1 MFDARYL
8 AFATLAALLV
18 ISPGATLAVVVGTA
32 LGEGRKAALLTV
44 LGVGIA
50 NASMAL
56 ASAFGLSLV
65 FQQWPAALHGVRF
78 AGAVY
83 LGCLG
88 LRGLWRA
95 LPSKAGPSE
104 QGSGPFSVS
113 ATSPPRAR
121 SGPSSWI
128 ATGVMTN
135 LLNPPVL
142 VFYVTVVPQ
151 FIGPQDPFLPRFLLL
166 GATHVAM
173 SVAWQ
178 GSCGLAVGAAADH
191 MARPAVRRALEG
203 ITGAVL
209 IALAARLLR

>member
-8 AFATLAALLV
+8 AFATLAAMLV

-44 LGVGIA
+44 LGVGVA
-50 NASMAL
+50 NASLAL

-65 FQQWPAALHGVRF
+65 FQRWPAALHAVRF
-78 AGAVY
+78 AGAIY

-88 LRGLWRA
+88 SLGLWRA
-95 LPSKAGPSE
+95 LSSKAETGP
-104 QGSGPFSVS
+104 GPFSVS
-113 ATSPPRAR
+113 ATFRPRAR
-121 SGPSSWI
+121 PGASSWI
-128 ATGVMTN
+128 ARGVVTN

-209 IALAARLLR
+209 IALAARLLL